1 MSNDF
6 QTYWDLEPKTRAA
19 LSESDVQRYVD
30 AELMLKGVLKVEPLE
45 LDPEPDEPELAKQ
58 TVYRLEGFTDVAF
71 RSADAAKAFAALSP
85 LKLDRKY
92 LNGNWSRSVPF
103 LNADVNLR
111 LDATEASTADDVL
124 LATKD
129 LERHAALK
137 EANEK
142 KRNAYSAALKTQN
155 DALAGMWS
163 DWHDQRGLA
172 ARHRRVVDTYEAYC
186 KTAGGNTTVAAK
198 FLQKVFSVE
207 QIQDANE
214 WFGCAIET
222 EFAEAAPAEAAPE
235 KPADDIAF

>member
-129 LERHAALK
+129 LEH
-137 EANEK
+137 
-142 KRNAYSAALKTQN
+142 SAALKTQN